1 MLEHFQ
7 FSTTKNPIK
16 QRENLMSVT
25 VFTDLVIKPEEVEWV
40 ISTLLFILP
49 NTRKAE
55 GCLGAELQQNQ
66 DDSNNLLIVQEF
78 ETREHYRAYMDAS
91 KSQGDPDGVMARYF
105 ASFERPAEVRYYD
118 HL

>member
-1 MLEHFQ
+1 
-7 FSTTKNPIK
+7 
-16 QRENLMSVT
+16 MSVT
-25 VFTDLVIKPEEVEWV
+25 VITDLAIKPEEVEWV
-40 ISTLLFILP
+40 ISTLLSILP

-91 KSQGDPDGVMARYF
+91 KSQGDPDGMMARYF
-105 ASFERPAEVRYYD
+105 ASFLLLALAFVATRWLVRSPATRSRAQT
-118 HL
+118 LR